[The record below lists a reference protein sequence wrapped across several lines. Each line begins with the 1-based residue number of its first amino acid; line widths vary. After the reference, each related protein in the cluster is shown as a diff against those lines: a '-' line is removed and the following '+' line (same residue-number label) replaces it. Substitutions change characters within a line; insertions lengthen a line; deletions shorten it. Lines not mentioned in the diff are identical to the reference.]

1 MKTKKLVL
9 TALFAALCFIG
20 ANIKVMGTIAFDS
33 MPAFLAAI
41 LLGPVYGAVV
51 GAIGHFLT
59 AVTSGF
65 PLTLPVHLITMVM
78 MGLTMAVFAIVYK
91 AFSYKNKVLA
101 AVLAVISGVLING
114 PVCLLALSF
123 LLIPMMGKAGL
134 IGLMPV
140 LSIVGAINAIL
151 AFTIYKFLPNNFK
164 EYENEILA
172 K

>member
-65 PLTLPVHLITMVM
+65 PLTLPVHLITMIM

-91 AFSYKNKVLA
+91 AFSQNKVLA
-101 AVLAVISGVLING
+101 AVLAVIAGVLING

-123 LLIPMMGKAGL
+123 LLIPMIGKAGL

-151 AFTIYKFLPNNFK
+151 AFAIYKFLPNNFK
-164 EYENEILA
+164 EYENKILA